1 MSKKIEA
8 KKKVTRIL
16 RVAAA
21 GKEKNLPVAVVGIGA
36 SAGGLE
42 AIEKLFEAMPP
53 QSGVAFVV
61 IQHLSPDYKS
71 IMGSLLAK
79 HTKMHITEVRS
90 GMRLEADHIYLNSPH
105 KEVSLKGGKF
115 VLEEPSLARGSRLP
129 IDHFFNSLAADQQ
142 ERAIG
147 VVLSGTGSDGTA
159 GIRSIKCAGGMV
171 MVQEERQ
178 AKYDSMPH
186 AAIGT
191 GLVDRVLPVEK
202 MAEELAGYVRHSYIG
217 GSEKPAEK
225 IETNELYQKA
235 FRLIK
240 SQTGHDF
247 SGYKL
252 NTIRRRI
259 ERRMAVHQ
267 IEELADYVRYMEENA
282 GEVRTLFNDLLI
294 SVTSFFRDPE
304 AWEVLQEK
312 VLPGLLTKKPLDGTV
327 RVWVP
332 GCATG
337 QEAYSMVMLLIEV
350 KEKMRRRCVIQV
362 FATDIDAE
370 AIDKA
375 RAGVYPESITQDVSG
390 ARLKRFFVKEEH
402 GFRIKKE
409 IREMVVFA
417 VQDVLRD
424 APFSKLDIVSCRNVL
439 IYMGSALQKKVLP
452 LFHYTLNPGGVLF
465 LGTSETIGDSA
476 GGFLATNAKW
486 RIYERRPGFS
496 RGTGYTVRSSAAP
509 AQAGEGRP
517 LSLRAAGGSSEIRTL
532 AERMILQEY
541 SLPCVLI
548 NDKHEILYFNG
559 DTSKYLSQPP
569 GEPTVNILDMGKGD
583 LRGTLNVVIHKAS
596 QTKKPVTSKEI
607 LLSRQDEVSS
617 LKITV
622 RPLLQGAKGEP
633 LMMVVFKEKTRQKPD
648 GRKVRTRGHD
658 IQTSVIEQELRSTKE
673 YLQTTIEELETSN
686 EELKSTNEE
695 LQSTNEELET
705 VNTEFQ
711 NKIEELSHVNNDLSN
726 LVSSTGIATIFL
738 DNDLKIKRFTPTMK
752 ELFKLI
758 ETDIGRSIG
767 DIVHNLRHE
776 SLLTDAE
783 EVTKT
788 LGRIEREVEAKD
800 GRWFTMRML
809 PYRTAENAID
819 GVVMTFSGITAQK
832 KAELAAM
839 AAQSYAE
846 SIVETVRVPLVVLDG
861 EMRIISANPA
871 FYELCRMKA
880 DDTLGKPL
888 YEIGQGQ
895 WNIPEVRRAMEKVL
909 PRDRQFRDLKV
920 NCQFAG
926 TGQKSLVLHGRQVH
940 GGGVGMDKILL
951 AIEEAG

>member
-1 MSKKIEA
+1 
-8 KKKVTRIL
+8 
-16 RVAAA
+16 
-21 GKEKNLPVAVVGIGA
+21 
-36 SAGGLE
+36 
-42 AIEKLFEAMPP
+42 
-53 QSGVAFVV
+53 
-61 IQHLSPDYKS
+61 
-71 IMGSLLAK
+71 
-79 HTKMHITEVRS
+79 
-90 GMRLEADHIYLNSPH
+90 
-105 KEVSLKGGKF
+105 
-115 VLEEPSLARGSRLP
+115 
-129 IDHFFNSLAADQQ
+129 
-142 ERAIG
+142 
-147 VVLSGTGSDGTA
+147 
-159 GIRSIKCAGGMV
+159 
-171 MVQEERQ
+171 
-178 AKYDSMPH
+178 
-186 AAIGT
+186 
-191 GLVDRVLPVEK
+191 
-202 MAEELAGYVRHSYIG
+202 
-217 GSEKPAEK
+217 
-225 IETNELYQKA
+225 
-235 FRLIK
+235 
-240 SQTGHDF
+240 
-247 SGYKL
+247 
-252 NTIRRRI
+252 
-259 ERRMAVHQ
+259 
-267 IEELADYVRYMEENA
+267 
-282 GEVRTLFNDLLI
+282 
-294 SVTSFFRDPE
+294 
-304 AWEVLQEK
+304 
-312 VLPGLLTKKPLDGTV
+312 
-327 RVWVP
+327 
-332 GCATG
+332 
-337 QEAYSMVMLLIEV
+337 
-350 KEKMRRRCVIQV
+350 
-362 FATDIDAE
+362 
-370 AIDKA
+370 
-375 RAGVYPESITQDVSG
+375 
-390 ARLKRFFVKEEH
+390 
-402 GFRIKKE
+402 
-409 IREMVVFA
+409 
-417 VQDVLRD
+417 
-424 APFSKLDIVSCRNVL
+424 
-439 IYMGSALQKKVLP
+439 
-452 LFHYTLNPGGVLF
+452 
-465 LGTSETIGDSA
+465 
-476 GGFLATNAKW
+476 
-486 RIYERRPGFS
+486 
-496 RGTGYTVRSSAAP
+496 
-509 AQAGEGRP
+509 
-517 LSLRAAGGSSEIRTL
+517 
-532 AERMILQEY
+532 
-541 SLPCVLI
+541 
-548 NDKHEILYFNG
+548 
-559 DTSKYLSQPP
+559 
-569 GEPTVNILDMGKGD
+569 MGKGD

-673 YLQTTIEELETSN
+673 YLQTTI
-686 EELKSTNEE
+686 
-695 LQSTNEELET
+695 EELET